1 MREEVGRSIGLSA
14 RKVQVCLNRSCLCQI
29 MSMFI
34 SFDFRSGSRQVFAWL
49 IFGTHREELTIW
61 HRPLSQNQRQK
72 ARRPRNQSSPP
83 PTRLSQYGAYA
94 NAPAPT
100 SAASIAGPSIF
111 PTHEE
116 QVPFRTAPS
125 VPFVQFNMNR
135 AHSSHEDVLGA
146 SVTGTGSSS
155 GSSHLSGPGVPGVST
170 SFAPRFPSS
179 LPPMTAPSSS
189 SSSSISGHRDSPHRR
204 PPSNGHGNAR
214 HSAPPSRDF
223 TFNFPFPPLQVP
235 HATQNWFPPPH
246 RMTASPP
253 HLSLVG
259 EQPQSRQRRMSF
271 TPPGSRPHTPRSSSL
286 VPPPHSRLESARDL
300 PRLRIPPL
308 HVPESPHA
316 RQRSSLPYSPSQD
329 PFRAV
334 LSTTTT
340 TTSGSSR
347 GGSPSAPR
355 ARRFDPVREAAS
367 ERSASQGTDSSTPP
381 RIDTPHV

>member
-1 MREEVGRSIGLSA
+1 
-14 RKVQVCLNRSCLCQI
+14 
-29 MSMFI
+29 
-34 SFDFRSGSRQVFAWL
+34 
-49 IFGTHREELTIW
+49 
-61 HRPLSQNQRQK
+61 
-72 ARRPRNQSSPP
+72 
-83 PTRLSQYGAYA
+83 
-94 NAPAPT
+94 
-100 SAASIAGPSIF
+100 
-111 PTHEE
+111 
-116 QVPFRTAPS
+116 
-125 VPFVQFNMNR
+125 MNR
-135 AHSSHEDVLGA
+135 EHSSHEDVVGA

-155 GSSHLSGPGVPGVST
+155 SSSSRLSGPGVPGVST
-170 SFAPRFPSS
+170 SFAPRFPST

-189 SSSSISGHRDSPHRR
+189 ISGHHDSTHRR
-204 PPSNGHGNAR
+204 PPTSNGHGNVAR

-246 RMTASPP
+246 HHRMTASPP
-253 HLSLVG
+253 HLSMG
-259 EQPQSRQRRMSF
+259 EKQLQPQPQQQRPQQQQQQQQQQMFF
-271 TPPGSRPHTPRSSSL
+271 TAAPGSRPHTPRSSSV

-316 RQRSSLPYSPSQD
+316 AARQRSSWSYSPSQD
-329 PFRAV
+329 PVRAV

-340 TTSGSSR
+340 TTTTNSGSSR